1 MTHGADHCQLSV
13 IIPTFNEAG
22 NLPILVERLAA
33 ILGEQDYELVVVDDN
48 SPDGTWRIAEE
59 LSARYPVRVFRRVDR
74 RGLSSAVVDGL
85 TAARGHALVVI
96 DADLQHDPAIIPALV
111 AGLAEHEVAVGTRY
125 AEGGSTGTWGGSRLA
140 LSRAM
145 TWGVRKLLGVPTSDP
160 MSGFFAIRRTSF
172 QRIHPLLRP
181 RGYKILL
188 EILHRG
194 HVASVHHEAYVF
206 ATRQHGESKLGP
218 GVLVDCAAALWDMH
232 LGEVLPLRF
241 VKYCMIGSV
250 GVAVQLIALDW
261 LRMIPALRSNDA
273 PAASAL
279 AIAVAIFTNYVLNDL
294 WTFRG
299 LRLRNFRGWWSGL
312 LRFYLVCATGA
323 LISFSIGQGLVK
335 VTDEHMNI
343 YFASGFGVL
352 VATVWNYVLN
362 RRFTWKG

>member
-1 MTHGADHCQLSV
+1 MTHGADHCLISV
-13 IIPTFNEAG
+13 VIPTFNEAG
-22 NLPILVERLAA
+22 NLPILVERIAG
-33 ILGEQDYELVVVDDN
+33 ILGDLDYELVVVDDN

-59 LSARYPVRVFRRVDR
+59 LSARFPVRVFRRIDR

-85 TAARGHALVVI
+85 TAARGQSLVVI

-111 AGLAEHEVAVGTRY
+111 AGLADHEVAVGTRY
-125 AEGGSTGTWGGSRLA
+125 ASGGGTGSWGGSRLT

-145 TWGVRKLLGVPTSDP
+145 TWGVRRLLRVPTSDP
-160 MSGFFAIRRTSF
+160 MSGFFAMRRTSF
-172 QRIHPLLRP
+172 QRIHPLLHP

-194 HVASVHHEAYVF
+194 HIATVHHEAYVF
-206 ATRQHGESKLGP
+206 ATRQHGESKLGI

-241 VKYCMIGSV
+241 VKYCVIGSV

-261 LRMIPALRSNDA
+261 LRRIPDLHSNDA
-273 PAASAL
+273 GVATAL
-279 AIAVAIFTNYVLNDL
+279 AIAVAIFSNYVLNDL

-299 LRLRNFRGWWSGL
+299 LRRRNLRGWWSGL
-312 LRFYLVCATGA
+312 LRFALVCSTGA
-323 LISFSIGQGLVK
+323 LISWSVAQVMREATAG
-335 VTDEHMNI
+335 HMNI
-343 YFASGFGVL
+343 YFASVFGVL
-352 VATVWNYVLN
+352 VATAWNYALN